1 MIKEKKDKD
10 PFEALSDSKS
20 GYSLILFN
28 DDVNDFDFVINT
40 LVEICKLLAQQ
51 AHQCALITH
60 YKGKCE
66 IRKGEL
72 ADLTIMCKGLI
83 EKGLIAEIQS
93 KG

>member
-1 MIKEKKDKD
+1 MIKEKKDSD
-10 PFEALSDSKS
+10 PLNIDANAES

-28 DDVNDFDFVINT
+28 DDVNDFEFVIES
-40 LVEICKLLAQQ
+40 LVEICRLVPQQ

-66 IRKGEL
+66 IKKGL
-72 ADLTIMCKGLI
+72 LDDLKIMCKGLI
-83 EKGLIAEIQS
+83 DKNLIAEIQT

>member
-10 PFEALSDSKS
+10 PLNAKTNSES

-28 DDVNDFDFVINT
+28 DDINDFDFVIES
-40 LVEICKLLAQQ
+40 LVEICKLVPQQ

-66 IRKGEL
+66 IKKGL
-72 ADLTIMCKGLI
+72 LDDLKVMCKGLLD
-83 EKGLIAEIQS
+83 KKLIAEIQS